1 MRLTT
6 CVSMYRILTGNFW
19 RMSTEAVLLVALL
32 LGTGALAFSAYST
45 QASLLL
51 YAFVLVSVVSVL

>member
-1 MRLTT
+1 
-6 CVSMYRILTGNFW
+6 MYRILTGNFW